1 MLLIE
6 DYRVCQ
12 LLVIWGYK
20 LQSLKFLTCL
30 KKGFVISCFGVFHL
44 IIPVHP
50 SKLSIGVIS
59 SLTAFPKH
67 WGTPQIFTECTVMG
81 WWVTWLPFNSCKS
94 TLTLFFQVLIACH
107 CNGLFSL
114 LEGRVTFSL
123 FSRAE
128 RKDPFLAIKHV
139 SWYIVSIR

>member
-67 WGTPQIFTECTVMG
+67 
-81 WWVTWLPFNSCKS
+81 
-94 TLTLFFQVLIACH
+94 
-107 CNGLFSL
+107 
-114 LEGRVTFSL
+114 
-123 FSRAE
+123 
-128 RKDPFLAIKHV
+128 
-139 SWYIVSIR
+139 